1 MRFRVA
7 SSNFES
13 CTFALLATSDSGTP
27 RASTNRLLL
36 RPFFSPIRR
45 VRPHAFG
52 CQRSFARGP
61 VDTLPIPCDAA
72 GASRQLFLDTA
83 REVRNVREAWRVA
96 ADDPATLGMI
106 PLDLQTR
113 QEQLMNTVQTSNT
126 VAIRPSTNDDNAA
139 PAWIA

>member
-1 MRFRVA
+1 
-7 SSNFES
+7 
-13 CTFALLATSDSGTP
+13 
-27 RASTNRLLL
+27 
-36 RPFFSPIRR
+36 
-45 VRPHAFG
+45 
-52 CQRSFARGP
+52 
-61 VDTLPIPCDAA
+61 
-72 GASRQLFLDTA
+72 
-83 REVRNVREAWRVA
+83 VREAWRVA